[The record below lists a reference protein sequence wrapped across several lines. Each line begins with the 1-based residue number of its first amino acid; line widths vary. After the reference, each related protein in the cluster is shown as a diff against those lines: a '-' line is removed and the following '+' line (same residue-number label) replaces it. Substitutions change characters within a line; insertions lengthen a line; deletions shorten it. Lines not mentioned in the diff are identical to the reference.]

1 MRVGPKLGAPY
12 RHLGIPVL
20 VGSYTFGRV
29 QSGIGVGRGG
39 AATHLCVEITSFRV
53 DSDRKLVTL
62 GVRIAVAVGST
73 PVVRVP

>member
-1 MRVGPKLGAPY
+1 MHLDILGFLYLFDGSAPY

-39 AATHLCVEITSFRV
+39 AAHL
-53 DSDRKLVTL
+53 DSVGVLVL
-62 GVRIAVAVGST
+62 SSI
-73 PVVRVP
+73 P